1 MSSLRFLNS
10 ALALACLSS
19 AAAGTDFQLA
29 PFGAPVLAG
38 LLTDS
43 RLIEFSG
50 LAPSAQKNR
59 FWAVNDGG
67 QAAVLF
73 HTDGSGKI
81 VSEMTMQGVVN
92 VDFEDLTSFRWQGE
106 DYVAVG
112 DIGDN
117 AAVMPEHSI
126 YVMHDQ
132 AKNSQAP
139 AWRVRYRYPD
149 RPHDAESLMTD
160 TKEGFFYIVNK
171 RVMPPTMYRVPIK
184 PSTNE
189 VVVAET
195 IGQLDNL
202 PIPDP
207 EVDDESN
214 RVRFASQPTGA
225 VLGCDGRELL
235 LLTYASV
242 YRYTRQANQSWA
254 QALPGQRPQFLPL
267 PPMVQAEAITLSR
280 DCKHLYVG
288 GEKIPGVLWR
298 FARRKSQ

>member
-1 MSSLRFLNS
+1 MRPLRLFLG
-10 ALALACLSS
+10 ALALPCLCF
-19 AAAGTDFQLA
+19 AAPRTEFQLA
-29 PFGAPVLAG
+29 PFATPVLAG

-67 QAAVLF
+67 QAAVLY

-81 VSEMTMQGVVN
+81 VSEMRMQDVEN
-92 VDFEDLTSFRWQGE
+92 VDFEDLTSFSWRGE
-106 DYVAVG
+106 NYVAVG

-117 AAVMPEHSI
+117 AAVLPERSI
-126 YVMHDQ
+126 YVMPDQ
-132 AKNSQAP
+132 AKDVQAP

-160 TKEGFFYIVNK
+160 TKEGYFYIVNK
-171 RVMPPTMYRVPIK
+171 RVMPPTMYRLPIK
-184 PSTNE
+184 PSSKD

-195 IGQLDNL
+195 VGQLEFL

-242 YRYTRQANQSWA
+242 YRYTREENQSWA

-280 DCKHLYVG
+280 DCKYLYVG

-298 FARRKSQ
+298 FARKRSK